1 MFYLMLFYRVLAAA
15 VGLRTGAEKILR
27 KHLNRNILADWDSD
41 DESEWSEMV
50 EESAEEYSS

>member
-1 MFYLMLFYRVLAAA
+1 MAPAITQLLIIGVHMDWKVLSLFLF
-15 VGLRTGAEKILR
+15 GLSTG
-27 KHLNRNILADWDSD
+27 NILADWDSD